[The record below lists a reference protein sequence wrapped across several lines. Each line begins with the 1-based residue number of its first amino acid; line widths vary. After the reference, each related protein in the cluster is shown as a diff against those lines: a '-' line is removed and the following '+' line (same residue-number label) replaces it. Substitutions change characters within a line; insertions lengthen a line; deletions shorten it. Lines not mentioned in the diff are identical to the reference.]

1 VGRTRQCIRTAGSAS
16 LQIMAMYLARV
27 PAADELLDQDP
38 LALLIGMLLD
48 QQIPLEKA
56 FCGPLVLKERLGG
69 TLDPA
74 EIARYEPEAFAA
86 LCAKPPAIHRF
97 PKAMAARVQ
106 TLCHIVVD
114 EYDGDAG
121 AVWTRAKDGQ
131 DLLKRLARLP
141 GFGKQKAQIFL
152 ALLGKQRGINARGWR
167 EASGDYGV
175 KGSFKS
181 VADIVDDA
189 SLGRV
194 RAYKKDMKAKAKEP
208 AG

>member
-1 VGRTRQCIRTAGSAS
+1 
-16 LQIMAMYLARV
+16 MAMYLARV
-27 PAADELLDQDP
+27 PEADELLDQDP

-69 TLDPA
+69 SLDAA

-97 PKAMAARVQ
+97 PRSMAARIQ
-106 TLCHIVVD
+106 TLCQIIAD

-121 AVWTRAKDGQ
+121 AVWTAAEDGQ
-131 DLLKRLARLP
+131 DLLKRLSKLP

-152 ALLGKQRGINARGWR
+152 ALLGKQRGIKAKGWR
-167 EASGDYGV
+167 EAAGDFGA
-175 KGSFKS
+175 KGSYKS

-194 RAYKKDMKAKAKEP
+194 RAYKKDLKALAKQAQP
-208 AG
+208 TG